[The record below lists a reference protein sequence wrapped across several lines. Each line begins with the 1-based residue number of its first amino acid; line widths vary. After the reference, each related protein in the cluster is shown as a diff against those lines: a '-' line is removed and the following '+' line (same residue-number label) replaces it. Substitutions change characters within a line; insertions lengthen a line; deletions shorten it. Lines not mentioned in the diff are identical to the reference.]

1 MHAEQQLF
9 NAHEVSRI
17 TGRSLASVWRDA
29 RAGRLEKV
37 RIGGST
43 KFTTLAVGDNV
54 LVTGGGPIGQLV
66 ALCALTAENNSGWEK
81 ASRNAP

>member
-43 KFTTLAVGDNV
+43 KFTRRSVER
-54 LVTGGGPIGQLV
+54 
-66 ALCALTAENNSGWEK
+66 LCQPPSSSAAE
-81 ASRNAP
+81 